1 MTERMIRGGLA
12 SVFSSRFEVANNP
25 QVSHFKASE
34 DVSSIIY
41 IDANNLYGGIMLQ
54 YPLPLKNFEQV
65 ENVTLAD
72 IMEADEGEIGYILE
86 VDLEYPEDLHDKH
99 ADFPL
104 IPNREGIDPL
114 ELGSFQTEIR
124 NTLKL
129 PAPQN
134 SKLRQTFHPK
144 QNYVVHYR
152 NLKFFV
158 HNGIKVTKIHQVVK
172 FRQSKWLSKYIQLNT
187 QKRQEAS
194 SIFDQDFYKLMS
206 NSTFGKLCESLRNRV
221 TITFVR
227 TEEELLKTTSDGN
240 ISSIKI
246 IDEGLSLI
254 IKKKQS
260 ILWNKPTIVAASI
273 LELSELFML
282 NFHYNVMKKET
293 QCQLLYSDTDSFVY
307 KIKTGDFYHDLE
319 VNSTLRAHFDF
330 SNFPRDHKLFDRS
343 NEKQVL
349 KFKDELAGTPIEE
362 FCAFKPKLYS
372 IVAGEQ
378 NKMSAKGTKKFAH
391 LMLNHEMFK
400 QTLQTG
406 KLVRLE
412 NVKFTSERHQMQTV

>member
-1 MTERMIRGGLA
+1 MFSEFNCKNLKGFLELYLTGDVLQLACWFEELRSVCYNTYGLDCAQFYTASDLSGSACLKVCNPEFELLTDRNIPDMTERMIRGVLA
-12 SVFSSRFEVANNP
+12 SVFSSRLEVANNP
-25 QVSHFKASE
+25 QVSQFKASE

-41 IDANNLYGGIMLQ
+41 TDANNLYGGIMLQ
-54 YPLPLKNFEQV
+54 YPLRLKNFEQV

-72 IMEADEGEIGYILE
+72 IMEADDEGEIGYTLE
-86 VDLEYPEDLHDKH
+86 IDLEYPEDLHDKH

-104 IPNREGIDPL
+104 ISNKEGIDPL

-129 PAPQN
+129 PAPQS

-158 HNGIKVTKIHQVVK
+158 HNGIKVTKKHQVVK
-172 FRQSKWLSKYIQLNT
+172 FHQSKWLSKNIQLNT

-194 SIFDQDFYKLMS
+194 SKFDQDFYKLMS
-206 NSTFGKLCESLRNRV
+206 NSTFGKLVESLRNIV
-221 TITFVR
+221 TVTFVR

-254 IKKKQS
+254 TKKKQS
-260 ILWNKPTIVAASI
+260 ILWNKPTILGASI
-273 LELSELFML
+273 LELSKLFML

-293 QCQLLYSDTDSFVY
+293 QCQLLYSDTYSFLY
-307 KIKTGDFYHDLE
+307 KIK
-319 VNSTLRAHFDF
+319 N
-330 SNFPRDHKLFDRS
+330 
-343 NEKQVL
+343 
-349 KFKDELAGTPIEE
+349 
-362 FCAFKPKLYS
+362 
-372 IVAGEQ
+372 
-378 NKMSAKGTKKFAH
+378 
-391 LMLNHEMFK
+391 
-400 QTLQTG
+400 
-406 KLVRLE
+406 RL
-412 NVKFTSERHQMQTV
+412 